1 MQSRTQG
8 ENHLLCPLFARF
20 NCIFIRCINI
30 CVFYLLR
37 ARNDDL
43 VERMNGKMKKTEDT
57 VETVSSKMKVLEGEQ
72 EKITSTIGGDRCIV
86 ARFVQMYPDEVG
98 KIGVSLDVLL
108 DKRNLLLFHGIDL
121 VAKEIT
127 GPGF

>member
-1 MQSRTQG
+1 MSTSSLLSRTQG

-72 EKITSTIGGDRCIV
+72 EKITSTIGGDRSFCS
-86 ARFVQMYPDEVG
+86 Y
-98 KIGVSLDVLL
+98 VS
-108 DKRNLLLFHGIDL
+108 R
-121 VAKEIT
+121 
-127 GPGF
+127 

>member
-1 MQSRTQG
+1 MSTSSWLSRTQG

-72 EKITSTIGGDRCIV
+72 EKITSTIGGDRCIIL
-86 ARFVQMYPDEVG
+86 FKCIQMRLEKLVPALMF
-98 KIGVSLDVLL
+98 SLT
-108 DKRNLLLFHGIDL
+108 R
-121 VAKEIT
+121 EICFSSMGST
-127 GPGF
+127 W